1 MQTIIL
7 TQILQKFIEEKNV
20 LRDIMKIIISIFV
33 ISLIFAFSY
42 SQNLDEKKEHLEELK
57 EQIENQTEIIQKKE
71 QDKIKTEKDRE
82 TFEDKK
88 KDADSKIKKLQKTQ
102 NEAKREVE
110 RNKKD
115 LNKTEKK
122 LFQTK
127 TKSEEFDFLCE
138 LEFNKL
144 YESHYKGIISPEYEI
159 DSKLISS
166 LILQTTKE
174 KEEYDNQVSKLDKI
188 KTNLEKKQKKD
199 EKYYLDV
206 KWSKTITQKKKK
218 QYSQKIGELEQDI
231 VMLQKE
237 KRAAEK
243 WKMEL
248 EKEAK
253 ALDDLI
259 AKLQA
264 EIVAQDYSFQ
274 FSTPRL
280 IWPVKGKI
288 LKHFGEQ
295 KGDSYNVTVFNNGID
310 IEVDKGTEVVS
321 VEEGVVAFAERYG
334 NSGKMLIIDHK
345 NGFFSLYSHNSVL
358 LVSKGDIVR
367 KNQVIAL
374 TGSTGLVEQPVLHFE
389 LRKRVT
395 PVDPL
400 EYLE

>member
-1 MQTIIL
+1 MKRI
-7 TQILQKFIEEKNV
+7 V
-20 LRDIMKIIISIFV
+20 LLIIIFLISSI
-33 ISLIFAFSY
+33 SY

-57 EQIENQTEIIQKKE
+57 EQIENQTEIIQKTE
-71 QDKIKTEKDRE
+71 QDKIKTEKDRDG
-82 TFEDKK
+82 FEDKK

-110 RNKKD
+110 RNKTD
-115 LNKTEKK
+115 LNITGEK
-122 LFQTK
+122 LSQNK
-127 TKSEEFDFLCE
+127 TKSEIFDFLCE

-144 YESHYKGIISPEYEI
+144 SESHFKGMISPEYEI

-166 LILQTTKE
+166 LILQTIQE
-174 KEEYDNQVSKLDKI
+174 KEEYDKQVSKFDRI

-206 KWSKTITQKKKK
+206 KWSKTVTLKKKK
-218 QYSQKIGELEQDI
+218 QYSQKVDELEKDI
-231 VMLQKE
+231 VMLQEERK
-237 KRAAEK
+237 AAEK
-243 WKMEL
+243 WKFEL
-248 EKEAK
+248 EREAK

-264 EIVAQDYSFQ
+264 EIVAPDYSFQ

-280 IWPVKGKI
+280 IWPVQGEI

-295 KGDSYNVTVFNNGID
+295 KGDLYNVTIFNNGID
-310 IEVDKGTEVVS
+310 IGVDKGAEVVC

-334 NSGKMLIIDHK
+334 NSGKMVIIDHK

-358 LVSKGDIVR
+358 LVSKGDNVE

-374 TGSTGLVEQPVLHFE
+374 SGSTGLVEQPVLHFE
-389 LRKRVT
+389 LRKRGT
-395 PVDPL
+395 PVNPL
-400 EYLE
+400 EYLELK

>member
-1 MQTIIL
+1 MKRIIFA
-7 TQILQKFIEEKNV
+7 FI
-20 LRDIMKIIISIFV
+20 
-33 ISLIFAFSY
+33 ISLIFIISSA
-42 SQNLDEKKEHLEELK
+42 QNLDEKKEHLEELK
-57 EQIENQTEIIQKKE
+57 DQIETQTEIIKKTE
-71 QDKIKTEKDRE
+71 QDKIKTEKDRDK
-82 TFEDKK
+82 FEDKK
-88 KDADSKIKKLQKTQ
+88 KDADSKIKKLQNTQ

-110 RNKKD
+110 RNKTD
-115 LNKTEKK
+115 LNITGEK
-122 LFQTK
+122 LSQNK
-127 TKSEEFDFLCE
+127 TKSEIFDFLCE

-144 YESHYKGIISPEYEI
+144 YEAHFKGMISPEYEI
-159 DSKLISS
+159 DSKLFSS

-174 KEEYDNQVSKLDKI
+174 KEEYDKQVSKFDRI

-206 KWSKTITQKKKK
+206 KWSKTVTQKKKK
-218 QYSQKIGELEQDI
+218 QYSQKIDELGRDI
-231 VMLQKE
+231 VMLQEE
-237 KRAAEK
+237 KKAAEK
-243 WKMEL
+243 WKFEL
-248 EKEAK
+248 EREAK

-264 EIVAQDYSFQ
+264 EIVAPDYSFQ

-295 KGDSYNVTVFNNGID
+295 KSDSYNVTIFNNGID
-310 IEVDKGTEVVS
+310 IGVDKGAEVVC

-334 NSGKMLIIDHK
+334 NSGKMVIIDHK

-358 LVSKGDIVR
+358 LVSKGDNVN

-374 TGSTGLVEQPVLHFE
+374 SGSTGLVEQPVLHFE
-389 LRKRVT
+389 LRKRGT
-395 PVDPL
+395 PVNPL

>member
-1 MQTIIL
+1 MKRIIL
-7 TQILQKFIEEKNV
+7 
-20 LRDIMKIIISIFV
+20 IIIICLISI
-33 ISLIFAFSY
+33 ISY

-57 EQIENQTEIIQKKE
+57 EQIENQTEIIKKTE
-71 QDKIKTEKDRE
+71 QDKIKTEKDRDK
-82 TFEDKK
+82 FEDKK

-102 NEAKREVE
+102 NKAKREVE
-110 RNKKD
+110 RNKTY
-115 LNKTEKK
+115 LNRTGEK
-122 LFQTK
+122 LSQNK
-127 TKSEEFDFLCE
+127 TKSEIFDFLCE

-144 YESHYKGIISPEYEI
+144 YESHYKGMISPEYEI
-159 DSKLISS
+159 DSKLISA

-174 KEEYDNQVSKLDKI
+174 KVEYDKQISKFDRI

-206 KWSKTITQKKKK
+206 KWSKTVTQKKKK
-218 QYSQKIGELEQDI
+218 QYSQKVSELESNI

-237 KRAAEK
+237 KEAAAK
-243 WKMEL
+243 WKIEL
-248 EKEAK
+248 EQEAK

-264 EIVAQDYSFQ
+264 EIVAPDYSFQ
-274 FSTPRL
+274 FSTPKL
-280 IWPVKGKI
+280 IWPVQGEI
-288 LKHFGEQ
+288 LKYFGEQ
-295 KGDSYNVTVFNNGID
+295 KSSSYNVTIFNNGID
-310 IEVDKGTEVVS
+310 IGVDKGAEVVC

-334 NSGKMLIIDHK
+334 NSGKMVIIDHK

-358 LVSKGDIVR
+358 LVSKGDNVN

-374 TGSTGLVEQPVLHFE
+374 SGSTGLVEKPILHFE
-389 LRKRVT
+389 IRKRGT